1 MTCVQCGAAV
11 HHTTICRT
19 CVRALQTTARR
30 IGGHYRDLVTVEGG
44 QARYGSGRGGRRAG
58 GPRSIDLAAANL
70 AWDTRATLVSWCRTV
85 MDAWPEYHPG
95 PVCETCTHQTCT
107 TAMRRA
113 WPRDTVPSMCAYLI
127 RMAGTIAAEDWAG
140 VLLDELIDAEKRLY
154 RAVDRPAERWYAGRC
169 GHVEEAVQH
178 DGTVCGCACHHGAG
192 ILCDVPGGCGLEFA
206 PEPAAVCTAELWA
219 DDRPVVRCDTCGST
233 YEVQA
238 RRDSLLAE
246 ARDRTASVRVLARVV
261 TTLGGRDLGEAR
273 LDARIRTWAARG
285 RLTAVGARVI
295 DGHSRPVYRI
305 GDVLDLLD
313 SDRPATGAQ

>member
-1 MTCVQCGAAV
+1 MGYPGNLGGLVPDRDGRLAGV
-11 HHTTICRT
+11 PPRPG
-19 CVRALQTTARR
+19 VRDLHAPNL
-30 IGGHYRDLVTVEGG
+30 HYRDAEG
-44 QARYGSGRGGRRAG
+44 
-58 GPRSIDLAAANL
+58 LAQ
-70 AWDTRATLVSWCRTV
+70 
-85 MDAWPEYHPG
+85 G
-95 PVCETCTHQTCT
+95 
-107 TAMRRA
+107 
-113 WPRDTVPSMCAYLI
+113 TVPSMCAYLI

-169 GHVEEAVQH
+169 GHVEEAVPH

-206 PEPAAVCTAELWA
+206 AEPAAVCTAELWA

-261 TTLGGRDLGEAR
+261 TTLGAATWVRRGSMRGSVRGLRGDASQRSELG
-273 LDARIRTWAARG
+273 
-285 RLTAVGARVI
+285 
-295 DGHSRPVYRI
+295 
-305 GDVLDLLD
+305 
-313 SDRPATGAQ
+313 